1 MSTFWFSPDNRR
13 PPGFDAAHGAVVGR
27 DMSEVKNHKP
37 IAGDI
42 SYIDITSLD
51 AAERRKSILAFRRR
65 CGQTAWGVAD
75 PSGQID
81 DPASVFF
88 LGASDYLGPMV
99 FKHGVDKA
107 RARDVRAY
115 AQSRLECESLRPSGA
130 PLCAPDAAV
139 TGGGAVV
146 SAFGGWKSVR
156 PGVVY
161 PFYFLFIAASA
172 QMNLKTR
179 LGESGY
185 IAFRDRLRAQIQQV
199 LAEADPL
206 LWMETD
212 TTAVYLIPSVPR
224 NASHAIVAC
233 LKLLLNTP
241 IFGYE
246 RLGLPF
252 PIAFTCAVH
261 HGPTEFAVP
270 GKTGT
275 IVSDA
280 VNFIFHLGAKCAQ
293 AGRLTLSS
301 EVDRTSIPASLR
313 ELFVDAGAFEGR
325 TLIHSRR
332 FGAI

>member
-1 MSTFWFSPDNRR
+1 MSIFWFSPDNRR
-13 PPGFDAAHGAVVGR
+13 PPGFDSAHGTVVGR
-27 DMSEVKNHKP
+27 DTTDVKNHRP
-37 IAGDI
+37 VSGDM
-42 SYIDITSLD
+42 SYIDVTGLD
-51 AAERRKSILAFRRR
+51 GAERRKNILAFRRR

-75 PSGQID
+75 PSGEID

-88 LGASDYLGPMV
+88 LGACDYLGPMA

-115 AQSRLECESLRPSGA
+115 AQSRLECESLRPSGGSPRATDATTTASA
-130 PLCAPDAAV
+130 P
-139 TGGGAVV
+139 
-146 SAFGGWKSVR
+146 AFGGWKSVR

-179 LGESGY
+179 LGEAGY

-212 TTAVYLIPSVPR
+212 TTAVYLIPSVAR
-224 NASHAIVAC
+224 NATHAIVAS

-252 PIAFTCAVH
+252 PIQFTCAVH
-261 HGPTEFAVP
+261 HGSTEFAVP

-313 ELFVDAGAFEGR
+313 EIFVDAGVFEGR